1 MRKLLIGL
9 ILVVVIALAGAT
21 YILPTYIS
29 NQISG
34 RIERSLQT
42 DSVSAN
48 IETSPSFMMLFGQVD
63 NIDIEATNIKLDKVN
78 LNELSLKGENIEI
91 SVQDLLLARRLVINS
106 ADNLTITGLIDENN
120 LAQLLAKEVD
130 KISDIAVKI
139 TPDNVEAIENLM
151 TKEATGKISFLGQ
164 EATINV
170 KGIIVVEGKNLL
182 FRITDAN
189 TENRLFGKIG
199 ISFTKDIFLVSTDKL
214 PLEGAKFTRVEQQNG
229 QVLIE
234 AGINK

>member
-78 LNELSLKGENIEI
+78 LNKLSLKGENIEI

-139 TPDNVEAIENLM
+139 TPDNVEA
-151 TKEATGKISFLGQ
+151 TGKISFLGQ

-189 TENRLFGKIG
+189 TENRLFGKSG

>member
-9 ILVVVIALAGAT
+9 ILVVVIALAGVT

-139 TPDNVEAIENLM
+139 TPDNVEA
-151 TKEATGKISFLGQ
+151 TGKISFLGQ

-189 TENRLFGKIG
+189 TENRLFGKMG

>member
-78 LNELSLKGENIEI
+78 LNKLSLKGENIEI

-139 TPDNVEAIENLM
+139 TPDNVEA
-151 TKEATGKISFLGQ
+151 TGKISFLGQ

-170 KGIIVVEGKNLL
+170 KGIIVVDGKNLL

>member
-78 LNELSLKGENIEI
+78 LNKLSLKGENIEI

-139 TPDNVEAIENLM
+139 TPDNVEA
-151 TKEATGKISFLGQ
+151 TGKISFLGQ
-164 EATINV
+164 EPTINV

>member
-42 DSVSAN
+42 DSVRAD

-139 TPDNVEAIENLM
+139 TPDNVEA
-151 TKEATGKISFLGQ
+151 TGKISFLGQ

>member
-1 MRKLLIGL
+1 MQKLLIGL

-42 DSVSAN
+42 DSVNAN

-139 TPDNVEAIENLM
+139 TPDNVEA
-151 TKEATGKISFLGQ
+151 TGKISFLGQ

>member
-139 TPDNVEAIENLM
+139 TPDNVEA
-151 TKEATGKISFLGQ
+151 TGKISVLGQ

>member
-42 DSVSAN
+42 DSVNAN

-63 NIDIEATNIKLDKVN
+63 NIDIKATNIKLDKVN

-139 TPDNVEAIENLM
+139 TPDNV
-151 TKEATGKISFLGQ
+151 EATGKISFLGQ

>member
-78 LNELSLKGENIEI
+78 LNKLSLKGENIEI

-139 TPDNVEAIENLM
+139 TPDNV
-151 TKEATGKISFLGQ
+151 EATGKISFLGQ

-234 AGINK
+234 AGINKY

>member
-139 TPDNVEAIENLM
+139 TPDNVEA
-151 TKEATGKISFLGQ
+151 TGKISFLGR

-234 AGINK
+234 AGISK

>member
-9 ILVVVIALAGAT
+9 ILVVIIALAGAT

-139 TPDNVEAIENLM
+139 TPDNVEA
-151 TKEATGKISFLGQ
+151 TGKISFLGQ

-229 QVLIE
+229 QVLIV
-234 AGINK
+234 ATINK

>member
-1 MRKLLIGL
+1 LRKLLIGL

-42 DSVSAN
+42 DSVNAN

-106 ADNLTITGLIDENN
+106 ADNLIITGLIDENN
-120 LAQLLAKEVD
+120 LAQLLAKEVY

-139 TPDNVEAIENLM
+139 TPDNV
-151 TKEATGKISFLGQ
+151 EATGKISFLGQ

>member
-48 IETSPSFMMLFGQVD
+48 IETSPRFMMLFGQVD

-139 TPDNVEAIENLM
+139 TPDNVEA
-151 TKEATGKISFLGQ
+151 TGKISFLGQ

>member
-42 DSVSAN
+42 DSVNAN

-139 TPDNVEAIENLM
+139 TPDNVEA
-151 TKEATGKISFLGQ
+151 TGKISFLGQ

-214 PLEGAKFTRVEQQNG
+214 P
-229 QVLIE
+229 
-234 AGINK
+234 

>member
-1 MRKLLIGL
+1 LRKLLIGL

-139 TPDNVEAIENLM
+139 TPDNVEA
-151 TKEATGKISFLGQ
+151 TGKISFLGQ

-199 ISFTKDIFLVSTDKL
+199 VSFTKDIFLVSTDKL

>member
-9 ILVVVIALAGAT
+9 ILVVIIALAGAT

-63 NIDIEATNIKLDKVN
+63 NIDIEATNIQLDKVN

-139 TPDNVEAIENLM
+139 TPDNVEA
-151 TKEATGKISFLGQ
+151 TGKISFLGQ
-164 EATINV
+164 EASINV

>member
-42 DSVSAN
+42 DSVNAN

-139 TPDNVEAIENLM
+139 TPDNVEA
-151 TKEATGKISFLGQ
+151 TGKISFLGQ

-234 AGINK
+234 ASINK

>member
-1 MRKLLIGL
+1 MNLRKLLIGL
-9 ILVVVIALAGAT
+9 ILVVIIALAGVT

-139 TPDNVEAIENLM
+139 TPDNVEA
-151 TKEATGKISFLGQ
+151 TGKISFLGQ

>member
-78 LNELSLKGENIEI
+78 LNKLSLNGENIEI

-139 TPDNVEAIENLM
+139 TPDNVEA
-151 TKEATGKISFLGQ
+151 TGKISFLGQ

-170 KGIIVVEGKNLL
+170 KGIIVLEGKNLL

>member
-106 ADNLTITGLIDENN
+106 ADNLIITGLIDENN

-139 TPDNVEAIENLM
+139 TPDNV
-151 TKEATGKISFLGQ
+151 EATGKISFLGQ

>member
-42 DSVSAN
+42 DSVNAN

-106 ADNLTITGLIDENN
+106 ADNLTIIGLIDENN

-139 TPDNVEAIENLM
+139 TPDNV
-151 TKEATGKISFLGQ
+151 EATGKISFLGQ

>member
-106 ADNLTITGLIDENN
+106 ADNLIITGLIDENN

-139 TPDNVEAIENLM
+139 TPDNV
-151 TKEATGKISFLGQ
+151 EATGKISFLGQ

-234 AGINK
+234 ASINK

>member
-78 LNELSLKGENIEI
+78 LNKLSLKGENIEI

-139 TPDNVEAIENLM
+139 TPDNVEA
-151 TKEATGKISFLGQ
+151 TGKISFLGQ

-199 ISFTKDIFLVSTDKL
+199 ISFTKDIFLVSIDKL

>member
-42 DSVSAN
+42 DSVNAN

-106 ADNLTITGLIDENN
+106 ADNLTKTGLIDENN

-139 TPDNVEAIENLM
+139 TPDNV
-151 TKEATGKISFLGQ
+151 EATGKISFLGQ

>member
-42 DSVSAN
+42 DSVNAN

-106 ADNLTITGLIDENN
+106 ADNLIITGLIDENN
-120 LAQLLAKEVD
+120 LAQLLAKEVY

-139 TPDNVEAIENLM
+139 TPDNV
-151 TKEATGKISFLGQ
+151 EATGKISFLGQ

>member
-78 LNELSLKGENIEI
+78 LNKLSLKGENIEI

-139 TPDNVEAIENLM
+139 TPDNVEA
-151 TKEATGKISFLGQ
+151 TGKISFLGQ

-182 FRITDAN
+182 FRVTDAN

>member
-42 DSVSAN
+42 DSVNAN

-91 SVQDLLLARRLVINS
+91 SVQDLLLARSLVINS

-139 TPDNVEAIENLM
+139 TPDNV
-151 TKEATGKISFLGQ
+151 EATGKISFLGQ

>member
-9 ILVVVIALAGAT
+9 ILVVLIALAGAT

-48 IETSPSFMMLFGQVD
+48 IETSPSFMMQFGQVD

-91 SVQDLLLARRLVINS
+91 SVQDLLLAHRLVINS

-139 TPDNVEAIENLM
+139 TPDNV
-151 TKEATGKISFLGQ
+151 EATGKISFLGQ

>member
-9 ILVVVIALAGAT
+9 ILVVIIALAGAT

-42 DSVSAN
+42 DSVNAN

-139 TPDNVEAIENLM
+139 TPDNVEA
-151 TKEATGKISFLGQ
+151 TGKISFLGQ

>member
-9 ILVVVIALAGAT
+9 ILVVIIALAGAT

-48 IETSPSFMMLFGQVD
+48 IETSPSFMILFGQVD

-139 TPDNVEAIENLM
+139 TPDNVEA
-151 TKEATGKISFLGQ
+151 TGKISFLGQ

>member
-1 MRKLLIGL
+1 MNLRKLLIGL

-42 DSVSAN
+42 NSVNAN

-139 TPDNVEAIENLM
+139 TPDNVEA
-151 TKEATGKISFLGQ
+151 TGKISFLGQ

>member
-1 MRKLLIGL
+1 LRKLLIGL
-9 ILVVVIALAGAT
+9 ILVVVVALAGAT

-42 DSVSAN
+42 DSVNAN

-139 TPDNVEAIENLM
+139 TPDNVEA
-151 TKEATGKISFLGQ
+151 TGKISFLGQ

>member
-78 LNELSLKGENIEI
+78 LNKLSLKGENIEI

-139 TPDNVEAIENLM
+139 TPDNV
-151 TKEATGKISFLGQ
+151 EATGKISFLGQ

-229 QVLIE
+229 QVLIS
-234 AGINK
+234 ISNK

>member
-139 TPDNVEAIENLM
+139 TPDNVEA
-151 TKEATGKISFLGQ
+151 TGKISFLGQ

-199 ISFTKDIFLVSTDKL
+199 ISFTKDMFLVSTDKL

>member
-1 MRKLLIGL
+1 MNLRKLLIGL

-42 DSVSAN
+42 DSVNAN

-106 ADNLTITGLIDENN
+106 DDNLTITGLIDENN

-139 TPDNVEAIENLM
+139 TPDNV
-151 TKEATGKISFLGQ
+151 EATGKISFLGQ

>member
-9 ILVVVIALAGAT
+9 ILVVIIALAGAT

-139 TPDNVEAIENLM
+139 TPDNVEA
-151 TKEATGKISFLGQ
+151 TGKISFLGQ

-199 ISFTKDIFLVSTDKL
+199 ISFTKDIFLVSIDKL

>member
-139 TPDNVEAIENLM
+139 TPDNVEA
-151 TKEATGKISFLGQ
+151 TGKISFLGQ

-199 ISFTKDIFLVSTDKL
+199 ISFSKDIFLVSTDKL
-214 PLEGAKFTRVEQQNG
+214 QLEGAKFTRVEQQNG

>member
-78 LNELSLKGENIEI
+78 LNKLSLKGENIEI

-139 TPDNVEAIENLM
+139 TPDNV
-151 TKEATGKISFLGQ
+151 EATGKISFLGQ

-234 AGINK
+234 AYHE

>member
-139 TPDNVEAIENLM
+139 TPDNVEA
-151 TKEATGKISFLGQ
+151 TGKISFLGQ

-234 AGINK
+234 AGISK